1 MVAYYLIEVGIAAN
15 FKHVWMPHLKQF
27 NHEGDLSRDV
37 WKTRGQLVLSNSHAI
52 FHDPVPCLENVIHV
66 GGLHI
71 KPTKPLP
78 PSLNT
83 FMDNAKQ
90 GKGKTPHRY
99 FSFEVKIQF
108 YRGWT
113 LNFKLPNFK

>member
-1 MVAYYLIEVGIAAN
+1 MRIMGIDFKKSYTCSARLRNIIAAWFIDIGVN
-15 FKHVWMPHLKQF
+15 QGYSWNLSPLLKREF
-27 NHEGDLSRDV
+27 NHTGALSRDV

-90 GKGKTPHRY
+90 GKR
-99 FSFEVKIQF
+99 I
-108 YRGWT
+108 
-113 LNFKLPNFK
+113 

>member
-83 FMDNAKQ
+83 FMDNAKE
-90 GKGKTPHRY
+90 G
-99 FSFEVKIQF
+99 
-108 YRGWT
+108 
-113 LNFKLPNFK
+113 